1 MDYQTSISNLSSW
14 FSQTLAQSWTV
25 TDTLLVVITAILTAL
40 AVILISRSRNERRR
54 YEFITIIA
62 HKFRT
67 PLTHIKWSTENIL
80 EGNLDAYQKQG
91 FADIRNANEKLI
103 KLTGTLIELTD
114 SESGA
119 KAAYKFERVN
129 ACEIMRAAVA
139 EAKSD
144 FREKNLFITAEC
156 ADSALFV
163 RADRARLRF
172 VIDIA
177 LENAC
182 LYSPAGRN
190 VTLGLERRGRK
201 CVISVADNGIGIE
214 QGDMPRVFTKFFRAK
229 NARAMNVEGLGIGLF
244 MARSIV
250 KRHGGK
256 IKVSSDGAGR
266 GTTVS
271 VTLPRV
277 K

>member
-1 MDYQTSISNLSSW
+1 MISNLPSW
-14 FSQTLAQSWTV
+14 LSQIFGQNWTAA
-25 TDTLLVVITAILTAL
+25 DTLLVIVTVILTTI
-40 AVILISRSRNERRR
+40 AVILISRSRNERER

-80 EGNLDAYQKQG
+80 EGTLDAYQKQS
-91 FADIRNANEKLI
+91 FMDIRGANEKLI

-119 KAAYKFERVN
+119 QTAYKFERVN
-129 ACEIMRAAVA
+129 VCDILRESAT

-156 ADSALFV
+156 ADPALCV
-163 RADRARLRF
+163 RADRSRLRF
-172 VIDIA
+172 VIDTM

-182 LYSPAGRN
+182 LYSPPGRN
-190 VTLGLERRGRK
+190 VTLGLERHGSK
-201 CVISVADNGIGIE
+201 CVISIVDNGIGIE
-214 QGDMPRVFTKFFRAK
+214 SRDMSRVFTKFFRAK
-229 NARAMNVEGLGIGLF
+229 NAHAMNVEGLGIGLYL
-244 MARSIV
+244 ARELV

-256 IKVSSDGAGR
+256 IKVFSEGAGR

-271 VTLPRV
+271 LILPRV

>member
-1 MDYQTSISNLSSW
+1 M
-14 FSQTLAQSWTV
+14 
-25 TDTLLVVITAILTAL
+25 ILTTIIVL
-40 AVILISRSRNERRR
+40 LLIHSRNEQRR
-54 YEFITIIA
+54 YEFITIMA

-80 EGNLDAYQKQG
+80 EGNLDAYQKQS

-129 ACEIMRAAVA
+129 ACEVMREAAT
-139 EAKSD
+139 EAKRD

-156 ADSALFV
+156 ADPALFV

-172 VIDIA
+172 VIDTA

-190 VTLGLERRGRK
+190 V
-201 CVISVADNGIGIE
+201 ISSW
-214 QGDMPRVFTKFFRAK
+214 
-229 NARAMNVEGLGIGLF
+229 NAA
-244 MARSIV
+244 
-250 KRHGGK
+250 
-256 IKVSSDGAGR
+256 AG
-266 GTTVS
+266 S
-271 VTLPRV
+271 APSP
-277 K
+277 